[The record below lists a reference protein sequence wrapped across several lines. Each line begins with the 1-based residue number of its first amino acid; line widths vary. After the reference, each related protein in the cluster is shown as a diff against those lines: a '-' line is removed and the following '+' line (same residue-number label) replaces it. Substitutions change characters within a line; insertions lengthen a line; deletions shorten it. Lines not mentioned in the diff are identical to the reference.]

1 MENVLMGADAVPY
14 DPSTEGGVVAPDS
27 VAVAQNEAGAAEQ
40 SESSDMFGGISP
52 MLLIGGGLLA
62 YFLFFRKK

>member
-1 MENVLMGADAVPY
+1 MENVLMGSDGVPF
-14 DPSTEGGVVAPDS
+14 DPSTDGGVVAPDA
-27 VAVAQNEAGAAEQ
+27 VAKAQNEAGAAE
-40 SESSDMFGGISP
+40 SESADMFGGISP

>member
-1 MENVLMGADAVPY
+1 MENVLMGSDGVPF
-14 DPSTEGGVVAPDS
+14 DPSAEGGVVAPDA
-27 VAVAQNEAGAAEQ
+27 VAVAKNEAGDE
-40 SESSDMFGGISP
+40 ESSDMFGGISP